1 MASPE
6 ATIEGNPKTGHPGT
20 RRTTADMVLNATL
33 VGLGDTGSI
42 SYYNDPGL
50 DPDILADTC
59 QYSD

>member
-6 ATIEGNPKTGHPGT
+6 ATIEGNPDLGHPGT
-20 RRTTADMVLNATL
+20 RRTTADLVLAATFEA
-33 VGLGDTGSI
+33 LGDTGSI
-42 SYYNDPGL
+42 SYYDDPGL